1 MAIRAKFLFLVCL
14 LFATEPVMAEEKDY
28 SKEERAILN
37 RSVNEVINTLKQ
49 EMKEQFGLRCNG
61 CGGSMPYDIQE
72 IDVNFLYCH
81 QVSIEES
88 RELEIRAT
96 ERFVE
101 IINAHETI
109 RPYLRDYP
117 WDYHRARIM
126 IAFRDK
132 YGKDYPEGVN
142 LILQAKDKMYYFAPK
157 KSPGDIDHLKE
168 EPYIEAKQIVNST
181 PSCLKPIVI
190 QPIEK
195 KKKWF
200 GLF

>member
-1 MAIRAKFLFLVCL
+1 MVTRVNFLFLIYL
-14 LFATEPVMAEEKDY
+14 LFLMEPAISEEKDY
-28 SKEERAILN
+28 SKEEDALMI
-37 RSVNEVINTLKQ
+37 RSVNEIVSLLKR
-49 EMKEQFGLRCNG
+49 EMKEQFELKCIGS
-61 CGGSMPYDIQE
+61 GGSMPYDIQE
-72 IDVNFLYCH
+72 LDVDFLYCH

-117 WDYHRARIM
+117 WDHNRARIK
-126 IAFRDK
+126 IAFRNER
-132 YGKDYPEGVN
+132 GQDYPEGVR
-142 LILQAKDKMYYFAPK
+142 LILQAHEKMYFFGPEK
-157 KSPGDIDHLKE
+157 FPNDIDHMKE
-168 EPYIEAKQIVNST
+168 EPYAEAKQIVNST

-190 QPIEK
+190 KPIEK